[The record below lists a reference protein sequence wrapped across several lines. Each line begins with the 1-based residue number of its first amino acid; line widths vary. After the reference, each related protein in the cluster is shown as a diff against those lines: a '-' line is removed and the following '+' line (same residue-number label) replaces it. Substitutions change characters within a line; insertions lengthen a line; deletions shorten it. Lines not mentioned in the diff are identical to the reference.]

1 MASKHRF
8 REEVKVITMES
19 GKTTFIRQI
28 KSIYGE
34 GSFSEEERVGYRG
47 VIFSN
52 VMKGAKIL
60 CEARR
65 RLQIPFEN
73 PANESTYHI
82 GSTLLPEE
90 FQQYVMPLKALWVDS
105 GIQATFKRRNEF
117 QLVCVCMCMDCIS
130 NFRFFVSVHTTYCP
144 PPPPSPQHHG
154 PVQPHTIQTHQRTM
168 YVCTLHMLHASRPDV
183 AGTVG

>member
-1 MASKHRF
+1 MGF
-8 REEVKVITMES
+8 RD
-19 GKTTFIRQI
+19 
-28 KSIYGE
+28 
-34 GSFSEEERVGYRG
+34 

-73 PANESTYHI
+73 PANESFSSILSTYHI
-82 GSTLLPEE
+82 GNTLLPEE

-117 QLVCVCMCMDCIS
+117 QLVCVCMSMDCIS

-144 PPPPSPQHHG
+144 PSPQHHW

-168 YVCTLHMLHASRPDV
+168 YIYTLHMLHASRPDV
-183 AGTVG
+183 AGTCGLTRADPEWGFVRLQPASPPASDIAL